1 MRNESAF
8 ESPGK
13 ALRLRALGMGL
24 SVFARGGFAVLDDW
38 AARHECGQEETTKF
52 NENFIKNII
61 LG

>member
-13 ALRLRALGMGL
+13 ALRLRAVGLGL

-38 AARHECGQEETTKF
+38 AARHECG
-52 NENFIKNII
+52 
-61 LG
+61 G